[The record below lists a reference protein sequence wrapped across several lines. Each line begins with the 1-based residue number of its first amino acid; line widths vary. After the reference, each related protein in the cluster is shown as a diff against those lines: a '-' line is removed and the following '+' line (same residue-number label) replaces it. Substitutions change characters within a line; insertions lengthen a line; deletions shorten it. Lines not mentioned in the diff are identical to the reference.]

1 MTFHY
6 RTKRP
11 LPNFSDSLDPGS
23 LAEAGIT
30 IRAAPDG
37 VYLGVVIE
45 EASPEAAAE
54 KINRHLQRDP
64 IDGEALTADDI
75 RPAA

>member
-6 RTKRP
+6 RTSDP
-11 LPNFSDSLDPGS
+11 CPDFSDSLDPGP

-37 VYLGVVIE
+37 VYLRVVIE
-45 EASPEAAAE
+45 EASPVVAAE